1 MDDLLSILKVANELP
16 ISVLMV
22 ALFAWFNITNNREW
36 RSYLTDRNGKLE
48 KYFQEA
54 TAATKELN
62 TTLARNTK
70 VLMRH
75 MIDNGGND
83 SDINELIS

>member
-1 MDDLLSILKVANELP
+1 MDDLLSILKLTNELP

-48 KYFQEA
+48 KYFQD
-54 TAATKELN
+54 ATKATKDLN
-62 TTLARNTK
+62 ETLARNTK

-75 MIDNGGND
+75 MIDNDANQ
-83 SDINELIS
+83 SDINELLD